1 MRSRS
6 RFIKY
11 TLGCI
16 ALSYSF
22 AGTLS
27 AEDGA
32 TLYTQLC
39 ATCHDTGLE
48 RAPNREAFRAMTSE
62 RVLAALESGAMLSMA
77 SGRTG
82 VERRAIAEFVTGK
95 SFAQALSNTP
105 SPQAMCRGG
114 SGDFSNPLAGPVWN
128 SWGVNTSNTRF
139 QDTAMAGFT
148 AAQAPRL
155 KVKWAFG
162 FPGELSSDSQP
173 TIAGGRVFAG
183 TQSGVVYS
191 LSAATGCVHWFFQA
205 DAAVRAA
212 VSIGRIETNSGPR
225 YVAFI
230 GDRAANDPT
239 VLDRGHALVERRAGH
254 EHGAEHVLGRVPGRR
269 RRARPCRGRTAEPE
283 EVALGGGRD
292 LPPPA
297 VDHRPALPPHQD
309 LRAVQEDGVRHRC
322 PVTVGFHCVDADRG
336 VGLQPRQLGDL
347 HASRLVAPSQHA
359 LPKQRESRNGAK
371 AGQHDRHGA
380 GKREKTVEHPTTLY
394 RFGVQEW
401 SMKRKAM
408 GP

>member
-95 SFAQALSNTP
+95 SFAQALSTTP

-128 SWGVNTSNTRF
+128 GWGVNTSNTRF

-183 TQSGVVYS
+183 TQSGGVYS

-212 VSIGRIETNSGPR
+212 VSIGRIQTDSGPR

-230 GDRAANDPT
+230 GDRAAS
-239 VLDRGHALVERRAGH
+239 VYALDAATG
-254 EHGAEHVLGRVPGRR
+254 
-269 RRARPCRGRTAEPE
+269 
-283 EVALGGGRD
+283 
-292 LPPPA
+292 
-297 VDHRPALPPHQD
+297 
-309 LRAVQEDGVRHRC
+309 
-322 PVTVGFHCVDADRG
+322 
-336 VGLQPRQLGDL
+336 QL
-347 HASRLVAPSQHA
+347 
-359 LPKQRESRNGAK
+359 
-371 AGQHDRHGA
+371 
-380 GKREKTVEHPTTLY
+380 
-394 RFGVQEW
+394 
-401 SMKRKAM
+401 
-408 GP
+408 